1 MLYLLLRALR
11 LGNFGGPIVQYGP
24 LNWKLFSAVKMS
36 SEDSFEMYLKGFY
49 TDREKQRKTLQDEEN
64 LPNFHV
70 DFVELFEGTEQEL
83 EQDKPDSSQ
92 ELLTT

>member
-1 MLYLLLRALR
+1 MLYLLLPALR

-24 LNWKLFSAVKMS
+24 LNLKFFSAVKML

-49 TDREKQRKTLQDEEN
+49 TDREKQRETLQDEEN

-70 DFVELFEGTEQEL
+70 DFVEFFEGTEQEL
-83 EQDKPDSSQ
+83 EQDKPDSRQ
-92 ELLTT
+92 ELCTT

>member
-1 MLYLLLRALR
+1 
-11 LGNFGGPIVQYGP
+11 
-24 LNWKLFSAVKMS
+24 MS
-36 SEDSFEMYLKGFY
+36 SEDSFEMYWKGFY
-49 TDREKQRKTLQDEEN
+49 TDREKQRETLQDEEN

-92 ELLTT
+92 ELFTT